1 MSATLAVGG
10 GRGVGPAP
18 APTRRWY
25 RRSAREDGRRNAL
38 LLGSERGA
46 MTAAATRI
54 GTMFISIKYTGRITE
69 EQREFLVPGLFKV
82 LFGVKEYV
90 QLGTSS

>member
-1 MSATLAVGG
+1 
-10 GRGVGPAP
+10 
-18 APTRRWY
+18 
-25 RRSAREDGRRNAL
+25 
-38 LLGSERGA
+38 